1 MAVNG
6 VPIGGAFLTH
16 SILADVIDYDE
27 FLHGARCEA
36 SFCVFATVI
45 PKFLAIPASA
55 LPLAAVN
62 LLGFVPP
69 VGGVSQPQ
77 SARVRGFIGASFVAL
92 PVASAAVALALK
104 TRFPIRTPAIAA
116 DVQAGIAAHAA
127 GEGADDPVTGRRV
140 RLMDA
145 GSDRARADV
154 WRYECFSA
162 RLLDILLETG
172 SSRALVRSTA
182 AHVGAAAASL
192 ACCLAA
198 TGATARLVGDARLS
212 VFPVLGAIF
221 SGASLSYLCVSAA
234 RLAAARSLGRGDASR
249 HGALIRRV
257 RSGRGST
264 MVEVDEVAPPP
275 PPRGLAR
282 RLWRGARAGP
292 SPLARAHATL
302 ELGSAASPRGGGRK

>member
-77 SARVRGFIGASFVAL
+77 SARVRGFIGAAFVAL
-92 PVASAAVALALK
+92 PVASASVALALK
-104 TRFPIRTPAIAA
+104 ARFPIRTPATAA
-116 DVQAGIAAHAA
+116 AIQAGIAAHAA
-127 GEGADDPVTGRRV
+127 GRGADDPVTGRRV
-140 RLMDA
+140 RLLDA
-145 GSDRARADV
+145 GGDRARADV

-162 RLLDILLETG
+162 KLLDMLLETG
-172 SSRALVRSTA
+172 SARSLVRSTA
-182 AHVGAAAASL
+182 VHVAAAALSL
-192 ACCLAA
+192 TACLAA
-198 TGATARLVGDARLS
+198 TGATARHVGDAKMS

-221 SGASLSYLCVSAA
+221 SGASLSYLCVSGA
-234 RLAAARSLGRGDASR
+234 RLGAARSLARGDASR
-249 HGALIRRV
+249 HGAQIRRV
-257 RSGRGST
+257 RSGRGAKV
-264 MVEVDEVAPPP
+264 MVVDDALPTPSPPSF
-275 PPRGLAR
+275 LAR
-282 RLWRGARAGP
+282 RLWRGGARAGP
-292 SPLARAHATL
+292 SPLARGQATL
-302 ELGSAASPRGGGRK
+302 ELGGREAGSPRK